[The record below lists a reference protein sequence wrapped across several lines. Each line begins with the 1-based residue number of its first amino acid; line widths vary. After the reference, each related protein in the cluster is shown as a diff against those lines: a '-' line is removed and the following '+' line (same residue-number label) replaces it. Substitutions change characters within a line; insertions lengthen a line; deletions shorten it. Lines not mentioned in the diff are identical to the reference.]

1 MDRLLSEK
9 ELLKHFDPR
18 EDWVVVQTI
27 KAIQSAD
34 IIDDI
39 KTEISMYENHDESAD
54 EMVQG
59 IKSILSLI
67 PNKRVTI
74 TSAEPQDTDGD
85 DYKYI
90 KEISKP
96 TGIEFDEEQEQI
108 DFVPS
113 YKSIPCKIKVQAGV
127 SDTNIGKEDIDI
139 EIRNLVRYLN
149 MVDGIETIESCFGH
163 NEAPCFIWFKANSI
177 NAINNLIFNIFNN
190 DRLWKIEINNQDFHS
205 DYKDLRFVLSS
216 GEIKDFPTVN
226 LMVDNLTYRLEK
238 WLTERKR

>member
-1 MDRLLSEK
+1 MDRLISK
-9 ELLKHFDPR
+9 EEIERLENIVND
-18 EDWVVVQTI
+18 I
-27 KAIQSAD
+27 KAIEKA
-34 IIDDI
+34 IELV
-39 KTEISMYENHDESAD
+39 K
-54 EMVQG
+54 V
-59 IKSILSLI
+59 I
-67 PNKRVTI
+67 P
-74 TSAEPQDTDGD
+74 TDGD
-85 DYKYI
+85 GYKHI
-90 KEISKP
+90 KEINKP
-96 TGIEFDEEQEQI
+96 TGIEFDEKQEQI

-113 YKSIPCKIKVQAGV
+113 YKSIPCKIKVQTGV
-127 SDTNIGKEDIDI
+127 SDTNVEKEDIDI

-190 DRLWKIEINNQDFHS
+190 DCLWKIEINNQDFHS

-238 WLTERKR
+238 WLAGKKEVNNG